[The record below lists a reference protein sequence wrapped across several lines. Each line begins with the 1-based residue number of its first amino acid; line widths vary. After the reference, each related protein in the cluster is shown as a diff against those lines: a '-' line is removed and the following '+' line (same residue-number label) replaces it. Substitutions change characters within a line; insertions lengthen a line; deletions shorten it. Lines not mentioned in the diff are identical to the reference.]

1 MWVGRKLYARYEH
14 ANKHKRNLAIA
25 GGVTAAVSTDQIL
38 SLLYLHVV
46 GNRVNEKIV
55 VTVLNWLFRLLQH
68 WAVLQLGW
76 SVTSLWVQSQDS
88 V

>member
-55 VTVLNWLFRLLQH
+55 VTVLNWFFRLLQH